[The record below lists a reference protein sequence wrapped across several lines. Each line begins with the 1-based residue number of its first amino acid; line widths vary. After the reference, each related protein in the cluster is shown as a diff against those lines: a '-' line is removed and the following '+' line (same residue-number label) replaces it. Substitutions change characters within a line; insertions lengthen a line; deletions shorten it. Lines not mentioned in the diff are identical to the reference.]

1 MRNPAENEAT
11 VRRIRLALA
20 AVVTA
25 VIAVMTLATPSTAA
39 DVAVPPSSAGQ
50 RWALKVNG
58 YYVTVKAGEGGDE
71 KLRANPDATLPK
83 EWRLFT
89 LHTDY
94 VKGAND
100 PYGSTV
106 SLRSEATGRYV
117 TAEDEASG
125 DLLRTRGEATG
136 AWERFTLRPLAGG
149 TFGLLA
155 HNGKYVKAELG
166 TYEDY
171 GLLRAR
177 TDPSELGSWERFT
190 LEPVGPQGGEADKLP
205 APSKPASRSQDVVS
219 WNICANNNP
228 SDDCKLKY
236 APPATVAGKVSSA
249 LHSALGSKRPD
260 AIFFQEICEKM
271 AKPLELELE
280 KWAGPLDVRF
290 MPTYYKVA
298 TGTDGRV
305 IQAQKTCEDGSDQ
318 ADRGSFGIALAVP
331 DSNTWYMG
339 TVLPSPDRPD
349 EKKKE
354 QRPML
359 CAAVPDEGTT
369 FCNAHFSSGP
379 YTDANG
385 NPAGDDTDPGNLVR
399 PKQAD
404 AMRAQT
410 VKFAAAGYT
419 TYFGGDLNTTT
430 KDVSY
435 LSSLYNGYQ
444 ECGQQTPASPHAGDP
459 TDGNNKIDYLF
470 GPQNLTYACSV
481 TDGGLSDH
489 RVIQLSTS

>member
-1 MRNPAENEAT
+1 M
-11 VRRIRLALA
+11 
-20 AVVTA
+20 VTA

-39 DVAVPPSSAGQ
+39 DAEVPPSSAGQ

-58 YYVTVKAGEGGDE
+58 YYVTVKAGEGGDM
-71 KLRANPDATLPK
+71 KLRANPDATLPQGR
-83 EWRLFT
+83 ELFT

-94 VKGAND
+94 VQGASD
-100 PYGSTV
+100 PYGTTV

-125 DLLRTRGEATG
+125 HLLRTRGEVTG
-136 AWERFTLRPLAGG
+136 AWERFTLTPLAGG

-171 GLLRAR
+171 GLLRAL

-190 LEPVGPQGGEADKLP
+190 LESVGPQGGYADKIP

-219 WNICANNNP
+219 WNICANNNR
-228 SDDCKLKY
+228 SVDCGLQF
-236 APPATVAGKVSSA
+236 APPATAAGKVSSA

-260 AIFFQEICEKM
+260 AIFFQEICEKT

-290 MPTYYKVA
+290 MPTYYNVA
-298 TGTDGRV
+298 TGTDGTV
-305 IQAQKTCEDGSDQ
+305 IQAQKTCNDGSDH

-339 TVLPSPDRPD
+339 TVLPSPDKKD
-349 EKKKE
+349 KTEIKKE

-385 NPAGDDTDPGNLVR
+385 KPAGDDTDRDNLFR
-399 PKQAD
+399 PKQAATMD
-404 AMRAQT
+404 ALAA
-410 VKFAAAGYT
+410 KIEAAGYS
-419 TYFGGDLNTTT
+419 TYIGGDLNTTT
-430 KDVSY
+430 NDVSY
-435 LSSLYNGYQ
+435 LASLYDDHQ
-444 ECGQQTPASPHAGDP
+444 ECGQKTPASPHTGEP
-459 TDGNNKIDYLF
+459 TDGNNKIDYIF
-470 GPQNLTYACSV
+470 GPQNLTYTCSV
-481 TDGGLSDH
+481 IDGGLSDH
-489 RVIQLSTS
+489 RLIQVSTS